1 MQDPVGRIH
10 PGPSH
15 ALFVF
20 SLKCLPCGLR
30 PQPRP
35 GAAVPP
41 RPPRPHHRQSQVPTN
56 CPCRL
61 ICVHGR
67 TLTPSSAHSVALRP
81 DSPSSGDAEPRA
93 TLLAAAPMV
102 FSTAQCRD
110 PDHRPRPA
118 HRDSLSSGPLP
129 LPHRLAP
136 AWLVQRGLLLHLRPP
151 HPGDPASR
159 QGPMDPAEQTPG
171 ARDLSTQQPHGGE
184 ASSLSP
190 PARDPPRAMG
200 REWAEGTLTL
210 PWEPGPGCRGR
221 V

>member
-56 CPCRL
+56 RPCRL
-61 ICVHGR
+61 ICVQGR
-67 TLTPSSAHSVALRP
+67 TLTPTSAHSVALTP
-81 DSPSSGDAEPRA
+81 DSPSSGDAEPRT

-129 LPHRLAP
+129 PPSQTGPRLAGP
-136 AWLVQRGLLLHLRPP
+136 AGSSSRPLSSTPRGPCL
-151 HPGDPASR
+151 
-159 QGPMDPAEQTPG
+159 
-171 ARDLSTQQPHGGE
+171 
-184 ASSLSP
+184 
-190 PARDPPRAMG
+190 PARARGPRRAD
-200 REWAEGTLTL
+200 T
-210 PWEPGPGCRGR
+210 RG
-221 V
+221 